1 MKPHYLPMETAP
13 RNRTIKALHR
23 DGRELRVK
31 WDKRSGPPGAS
42 YLGNRDPGMVEN
54 WCTRENERTTLFPS
68 DLVGWRE
75 IGDDE
80 E

>member
-1 MKPHYLPMETAP
+1 MKYSPTSEAP
-13 RNRTIKALHR
+13 KNRTIVAKHR

-31 WDKRSGPPGAS
+31 WDKRSGPPGNS
-42 YLGNRDPGMVEN
+42 YLGNREPGMVDG
-54 WCTRENERTTLFPS
+54 WCSRENERTTLFPS

-75 IGDDE
+75 VADDE